1 MQPHKGKDEEAIKIG
16 PLARQCGMGTAV
28 IILGLGLHLF
38 SMGEVLISLALS
50 GVVVA
55 LLGLAV
61 LSWYVVW
68 QGGKRVLAWVASWNS
83 AKRAPRPALS
93 AKAWEQRAA

>member
-1 MQPHKGKDEEAIKIG
+1 M
-16 PLARQCGMGTAV
+16 

-38 SMGEVLISLALS
+38 NVGEVLISLAFS

-61 LSWYVVW
+61 LSGYVVW
-68 QGGKRVLAWVASWNS
+68 HGGKRVRAWVASWDT
-83 AKRAPRPALS
+83 AKPAPRTPVP